1 MVSIAVC
8 YFFIVD
14 LVGQHATDIIF
25 QRTGGHDDDM
35 HYCEE
40 SVWNL
45 MIAVTVI
52 YGLVLLF
59 RVG

>member
-1 MVSIAVC
+1 M
-8 YFFIVD
+8 D
-14 LVGQHATDIIF
+14 LVRQHAPDIIF
-25 QRTGGHDDDM
+25 QMPGGHEDGEHDDGDHI

-59 RVG
+59 RIG

>member
-1 MVSIAVC
+1 MC

-14 LVGQHATDIIF
+14 LVREHAPDIVYVKA
-25 QRTGGHDDDM
+25 GGLGGGM

-40 SVWNL
+40 SVWDL

-59 RVG
+59 RIG